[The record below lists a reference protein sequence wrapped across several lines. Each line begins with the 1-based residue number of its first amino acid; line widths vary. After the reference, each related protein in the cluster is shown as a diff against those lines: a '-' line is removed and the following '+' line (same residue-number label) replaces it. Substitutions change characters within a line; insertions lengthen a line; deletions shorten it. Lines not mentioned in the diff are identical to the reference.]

1 MSDRRLEQLVA
12 EVDALRQRLESED
25 LSADDATRMLEQITQ
40 LAQDAMAALE
50 AQTEALDSR
59 ERGP

>member
-50 AQTEALDSR
+50 AQNEALDSR